1 MAAKAVAT
9 SGVNLAM
16 QNMMPQIGFL
26 GAGKFAQSIAKGWMK
41 SGKIPPQM
49 MMASAPSERNLKLL
63 KAMGVRCTNNN
74 KELVE
79 TCDVVLLAVKPH
91 MIPTLLKEV
100 GTHINEDHLVVSLA
114 AGITIDFIESKL
126 PVGARVVRAMPN
138 TPCVIN
144 EGASVYSTGTSVKER
159 DGPLVQTLFNTLGYC
174 LEGDESMID
183 AVMAVSGSGPA
194 YAFVAID
201 ALADGGVKMG
211 LPRDIAIKLAA
222 QTLMGSAKLV
232 LESGKHPSELKDDVC
247 SPGGTTIEAIHQLER
262 GGFRKCLIEAV
273 EAACLKARTLNEMSA
288 FSRK

>member
-1 MAAKAVAT
+1 
-9 SGVNLAM
+9 
-16 QNMMPQIGFL
+16 MMPNIGSVGFL
-26 GAGKFAQSIAKGWMK
+26 GAGKVAYTIAKGLLGA
-41 SGKIPPQM
+41 GKIPPQM